1 MAQAKNKIE
10 KENDKQKKLIIN
22 QFKLSQIKISVFNNV
37 QFIKFLFHIKKY
49 LVIIK
54 KAYFHCQNEDSK
66 TLEFVKDVIN
76 YKEPN
81 SSITPLELLTKI
93 KTYCQT
99 NKIIYL
105 KESFSERLITNWM
118 VKILNDYSIN
128 DSIIP
133 ASDLEFILKNLGLN
147 FLSQKHKA
155 KLIDWAIFFVKNDNY
170 DEYRKALILTME
182 KLQTLNDSSNLIIE
196 KDEKEKISELFFL
209 INSHSKKY
217 HNLKRFRNFLETL
230 IITTIKNLDTVKG
243 VGNNPLEFSKNP
255 SLSTSSIDS
264 GIYTVPTSPVEF
276 TNSETEEQQ
285 QNKFIFSTGSKTD
298 TNTKL

>member
-105 KESFSERLITNWM
+105 KESFSERLITN
-118 VKILNDYSIN
+118 
-128 DSIIP
+128 
-133 ASDLEFILKNLGLN
+133 
-147 FLSQKHKA
+147 
-155 KLIDWAIFFVKNDNY
+155 
-170 DEYRKALILTME
+170 
-182 KLQTLNDSSNLIIE
+182 
-196 KDEKEKISELFFL
+196 
-209 INSHSKKY
+209 
-217 HNLKRFRNFLETL
+217 
-230 IITTIKNLDTVKG
+230 
-243 VGNNPLEFSKNP
+243 
-255 SLSTSSIDS
+255 
-264 GIYTVPTSPVEF
+264 
-276 TNSETEEQQ
+276 
-285 QNKFIFSTGSKTD
+285 
-298 TNTKL
+298 